1 MAFNTVGVCETYRN
15 APAASGLIGLYNRI
29 YVHFEEISLAE
40 NKPRPGK
47 PARRPWMTVL
57 DRMIAKDFITTL
69 LSVWIVVV
77 VIIVSRKFVKILD
90 LAIEGQIAND
100 TLLTILGLKTVSN
113 SITLLPAATFMAL
126 LMVLGRLYKEQEMS
140 AIAAAGGGA
149 GTLYRSVFIAAVPLA
164 LLTAGLSLYVSPW
177 AENKVESIMRVG
189 ESTSDIRSIAQGKF
203 SEYSCG
209 DLVFY
214 VESVSADKKM
224 HSVFVQDRK
233 QAKLNIINAETSH
246 FEELPGGLYMVF
258 ENGENIHGQ
267 PGNLNFV
274 IEKFD
279 EYAVRIEEKAVSAF
293 RTTNAT
299 ATAKLWQSPVK
310 KDIAELQDR
319 INKPIG
325 ILLLSFLS
333 VPLARISPRGGIYG
347 SVLMGFL
354 IYFSYGNLSG
364 VMQSWIIKGSVSSWP
379 GVLWVH
385 LLLFMIGLL
394 LLLKWYDY
402 RWIWNNIKTRF
413 TR

>member
-1 MAFNTVGVCETYRN
+1 MAEHKPNT
-15 APAASGLIGLYNRI
+15 
-29 YVHFEEISLAE
+29 
-40 NKPRPGK
+40 GK
-47 PARRPWMTVL
+47 RAGRPWITVL

-100 TLLTILGLKTVSN
+100 TLLTILGLKVVTN

-149 GTLYRSVFIAAVPLA
+149 GTLYRSILIAVVPLT
-164 LLTAGLSLYVSPW
+164 LVTAGLSLYVSPW
-177 AENKVESIMRVG
+177 AENKVEGIMRMG

-203 SEYSCG
+203 SEYSRG

-233 QAKLNIINAETSH
+233 KAKLNIINAETSH
-246 FEELPGGLYMVF
+246 YEELPGGLYMVF
-258 ENGENIHGQ
+258 ENGESVQGQ
-267 PGNLNFV
+267 PGDLDFV

-279 EYAVRIEEKAVSAF
+279 EYAVRIEERAVSAY
-293 RTTNAT
+293 RSPNAI
-299 ATAKLWQSPVK
+299 ATAKLWRSPVK
-310 KDIAELQDR
+310 RDIAELQDR
-319 INKPIG
+319 INKPMG
-325 ILLLSFLS
+325 LLLLSFLA
-333 VPLARISPRGGIYG
+333 VPLARISPRGGVYG

-354 IYFSYGNLSG
+354 IYFSYGNLAG

-379 GVLWVH
+379 GVFWVH
-385 LLLFMIGLL
+385 LLLFITGLL

-402 RWIWNNIKTRF
+402 RWIWNNIKSRF